1 MHQWRFS
8 TAKTHHFCFFPYFL
22 FENIRVALLLSM
34 VLAMTKPTQKIFQS
48 NEDSKK
54 DDNSFSVFFS
64 VLFLDFKR
72 RGNNSK
78 DM

>member
-1 MHQWRFS
+1 
-8 TAKTHHFCFFPYFL
+8 
-22 FENIRVALLLSM
+22 M

-78 DM
+78 DMWQIEIVKLASSEMAKRAFSG